1 MSVYKRGDKNV
12 FYMNFTVNGVRV
24 FKSTGKFTKKEA
36 KHVEAL
42 ERQKIMDQEKMTP
55 QEKSANML
63 LSEAIKQV
71 YEGKWKNNK
80 CPDSPVTI
88 GEMIISLLGDI
99 PLKKIDDDAIALLKQ
114 KLALREIKT
123 GTVNRYLAVL
133 KTILRFKRQSWDHI
147 KLHKESKGRIRVIS
161 KEEETKIVNLLRNTK
176 HSVRRSFYPDVA
188 DLVEVQIDT
197 GMRLGETLKL
207 TYEDINYE
215 SNLIHIWINKGDRP
229 RSIPMTKRVAAIF
242 KRRQT
247 DNHLRPFNLTPY
259 QADKAW
265 AWTRK
270 EMGRSSDK
278 EFVIHALRHTCASR
292 LVNKGV
298 DLYVVKEWLGH
309 STIQVTEKYAH
320 LNPMKLHEAVSSLN
334 KSNETKHNITN
345 EIVLDSSCILE

>member
-1 MSVYKRGDKNV
+1 MSLYRRNDKGVWYLNI
-12 FYMNFTVNGVRV
+12 MVNGVRV
-24 FKSTGKFTKKEA
+24 NKSTGTTNKKEA
-36 KHVEAL
+36 KQIEAL
-42 ERQKIMDQEKMTP
+42 ERQKLIDKEKMTP
-55 QEKSANML
+55 QEKAASML

-71 YEGKWKNNK
+71 YEGKWKTNK
-80 CPDSPVTI
+80 CPDSPVI
-88 GEMIISLLGDI
+88 MGEMIVSLLGDI

-114 KLALREIKT
+114 KLGLREVKT

-147 KLHKESKGRIRVIS
+147 KLHKESKGRIRVVS
-161 KEEETKIVNLLRNTK
+161 KDEEVKIVNLLRNTK
-176 HSVRRSFYPDVA
+176 HSDRRSFYPDVA

-207 TYEDINYE
+207 TYEDVNYE

-229 RSIPMTKRVAAIF
+229 RSVPMTKRVAAIF
-242 KRRQT
+242 KSRQT
-247 DNHLRPFNLTPY
+247 DEQLKPFNLTPY
-259 QADKAW
+259 QSDKAW

-270 EMGRSSDK
+270 EMGLKGDK

-320 LNPMKLHEAVSSLN
+320 LSPIKLAQALNALEIDGDNPV
-334 KSNETKHNITN
+334 
-345 EIVLDSSCILE
+345 